1 MRVLVVDDSAFMRRA
16 ISRMLDNADGI
27 EVVGLAKNGREA
39 IEMAKKLRPEVITLD
54 VEMPE
59 MDGLTALRRIM
70 SECPTPVVMCSS
82 LTTAGSRAALQA
94 LKLGAVD
101 VVAKDSSQ
109 ISLKIMDLE
118 NDLVAKVRIAAK
130 SRIRVKGRMTRP
142 GGGAPGGSRGAGG
155 VVESKPAPTRL
166 PSFHPSR
173 VGLVVI
179 GSSTGGPPVV
189 ESILSALPGDFCA
202 PVVVAQHMPRLF
214 TESLASRLDE
224 RCRVTVVHAESGMRL
239 ENSHVY
245 ILPGGLHGR
254 VMRGVGG
261 RLVFDIS
268 EKPTDAIYKPS
279 VNELMA
285 SAGKAVGKRALGVML
300 TGMGEDGLKGAHE
313 LVRLGGTLLA
323 QNEETCVVYGMP
335 KAVTQA
341 GLVEASLAPGQLAQ
355 VLRPLR
361 GGGCAP
367 TRAAG

>member
-16 ISRMLDNADGI
+16 IGKMLDSAEGI
-27 EVVGLAKNGREA
+27 EVVGLARNGREGL
-39 IEMAKKLRPEVITLD
+39 EMAIKLRPDVITLD

-70 SECPTPVVMCSS
+70 ADCPTPVVMCSS

-109 ISLKIMDLE
+109 VSLKIMDLE
-118 NDLVAKVRIAAK
+118 NDLVTKVRVAAK
-130 SRIRVKGRMTRP
+130 SRIRVRGRMTGP
-142 GGGAPGGSRGAGG
+142 GQPGAAGRAGAI
-155 VVESKPAPTRL
+155 EAKPAPVRL
-166 PSFHPSR
+166 PVLKPAQ

-189 ESILSALPGDFCA
+189 EAILASLPGDFCA

-214 TESLASRLDE
+214 TESLATRLDE
-224 RCRVTVVHAESGMRL
+224 RCKMRVLHAESGMRL
-239 ENSHVY
+239 ETATAY

-254 VMRGVGG
+254 VVRGVGN

-268 EKPTDAIYKPS
+268 EKPTDAIYRPS
-279 VNELMA
+279 VNELMG
-285 SAGKAVGKRALGVML
+285 SAGRAMGDRAVGVML
-300 TGMGEDGLKGAHE
+300 TGMGEDGLNGARD
-313 LVRLGGTLLA
+313 LVRLGGTLIA

-341 GLVEASLAPGQLAQ
+341 GLVEASLAPGQIAQ

-361 GGGCAP
+361 NAG
-367 TRAAG
+367 AAEARVAG